1 MRRRVY
7 PRLVISGKMTAGEK
21 DKQIAAMQAVYNT
34 LILAERAHLHRS
46 CNQPQENKGA
56 AS

>member
-1 MRRRVY
+1 
-7 PRLVISGKMTAGEK
+7 MTAGEK

-34 LILAERAHLHRS
+34 LILAERTHLHRS